1 MIDRLLY
8 EKPPKQT
15 GIDFT
20 PVDDKYIDTTDLSLD
35 SDENDNVNDD
45 VNFQLNT
52 LASVKHPNHRNTD
65 EAFSTDI
72 LTPTTTPMPYDKLMG
87 SIKDGQMNVY
97 TLPLFSNDNEVQGN
111 QGKSYATPLQSS
123 SLNKVDG
130 FYVKPAQSPNFH
142 LKTPNTIGAPP
153 LTGYSTSGTNLQQSD
168 LIDDKE
174 LKLLLQNS
182 LQEKNNN
189 EHPTKWRDDDQAIG
203 SYYDKTYND
212 LLSQINADVNR
223 FSDYLKL
230 HLGQN
235 QDTSQDVFT
244 NRLPLHEHEHT
255 PKITQRINSLLGVS
269 PAAFTQQK
277 SVCWDGEILRN
288 YTLVGGI
295 NAGTFTDNG
304 KTSNMDICMQF
315 CCKRESCDLAF
326 MIEDDCY
333 SVACNSNGAC
343 EPRKARPTHYFPR
356 IAIRKKPQ
364 GEKYPTENPPMSL
377 VNTSS
382 NLMNSLF
389 IEC

>member
-8 EKPPKQT
+8 EKPPEQT

-20 PVDDKYIDTTDLSLD
+20 PVDNKYIDTTDLSLD
-35 SDENDNVNDD
+35 SDENDNVSDD
-45 VNFQLNT
+45 VSYQSNP
-52 LASVKHPNHRNTD
+52 LASNKHPNDRNTD
-65 EAFSTDI
+65 EAFSTDT
-72 LTPTTTPMPYDKLMG
+72 LTPTTSPMPYERLAG

-97 TLPLFSNDNEVQGN
+97 TLPLFSNGNQVQGN
-111 QGKSYATPLQSS
+111 QDKPYATPLQSN

-130 FYVKPAQSPNFH
+130 FYVKPSQYPNFH
-142 LKTPNTIGAPP
+142 LKTPNTIDSRP
-153 LTGYSTSGTNLQQSD
+153 LIGYSPLHQSD
-168 LIDDKE
+168 LSDVKE

-189 EHPTKWRDDDQAIG
+189 KHHSKWRDDDQATAG
-203 SYYDKTYND
+203 GYYDNTYND
-212 LLSQINADVNR
+212 LLSLINADVNR
-223 FSDYLKL
+223 LSDYLKL
-230 HLGQN
+230 QN

-269 PAAFTQQK
+269 PVASTQQK

-304 KTSNMDICMQF
+304 KSSNMDICMQF
-315 CCKRESCDLAF
+315 CCKQESCDLAF
-326 MIEDDCY
+326 MIEEDCY

-364 GEKYPTENPPMSL
+364 GEKYPSQKSTDVSCEY
-377 VNTSS
+377 
-382 NLMNSLF
+382 
-389 IEC
+389 